1 VKHPDLIQASKG
13 FVAAIISIKSFT
25 SFLDA
30 SFFTNLDASKLPRMM
45 QASYDLMQGFPCT
58 CHKI

>member
-1 VKHPDLIQASKG
+1 VKHQDLIQASKG

-45 QASYDLMQGFPCT
+45 QASYDLMQGFPE
-58 CHKI
+58 